1 HHPSLGRRQGEGG
14 RGPRPRRGVG
24 RGHRRRQGSRRLRR
38 GPRHPGDAGAGRGA
52 GRQTGGGPAGERRVQ
67 GGSEDPKVSI
77 RVLIVD
83 DQTLVRAG
91 LSQLIRRTE
100 DMEVV
105 GEVADGRAAV
115 TEGRRLRPDVVL
127 MDIRMPEMDGIEA
140 TRRIVADPGLSDT
153 RVIMLTTFDDDE
165 LIFESLK
172 VGAAGFL
179 LKDVEPDDLRK
190 AIRVVAAG
198 DALLAPAVTRRLLET
213 FADSLNTG
221 RAELLDGLTEREKE
235 ILVLVA
241 EGMSNSE
248 IAEELYLSPAT
259 VKTHVNRTMTKLGVH
274 DRAGLVIAAYES
286 GLVKPGG

>member
-1 HHPSLGRRQGEGG
+1 L
-14 RGPRPRRGVG
+14 
-24 RGHRRRQGSRRLRR
+24 
-38 GPRHPGDAGAGRGA
+38 
-52 GRQTGGGPAGERRVQ
+52 
-67 GGSEDPKVSI
+67 SI
-77 RVLIVD
+77 KVLIVD

-91 LSQLIRRTE
+91 LSQLIRRTD

-105 GEVADGRAAV
+105 GEVADGREAV
-115 TEGRRLRPDVVL
+115 VEARRLRPDVVL

-140 TRRIVADPGLSDT
+140 TRRIVADPGLSNT

-198 DALLAPAVTRRLLET
+198 EALLAPTVTRRLLET

-221 RAELLDGLTEREKE
+221 RSEILDGLTEREKE
-235 ILVLVA
+235 ILALVA
-241 EGMSNSE
+241 AGKSNTE
-248 IAEELYLSPAT
+248 IADDLFLSPAT

-286 GLVKPGG
+286 GLVKPGD

>member
-1 HHPSLGRRQGEGG
+1 M
-14 RGPRPRRGVG
+14 
-24 RGHRRRQGSRRLRR
+24 
-38 GPRHPGDAGAGRGA
+38 
-52 GRQTGGGPAGERRVQ
+52 
-67 GGSEDPKVSI
+67 SI

-115 TEGRRLRPDVVL
+115 TEARRLRPDVVL

-198 DALLAPAVTRRLLET
+198 DALLAPAVTRRLL
-213 FADSLNTG
+213 DDVRRQPQHW
-221 RAELLDGLTEREKE
+221 RAELST
-235 ILVLVA
+235 A
-241 EGMSNSE
+241 
-248 IAEELYLSPAT
+248 
-259 VKTHVNRTMTKLGVH
+259 
-274 DRAGLVIAAYES
+274 
-286 GLVKPGG
+286 

>member
-1 HHPSLGRRQGEGG
+1 M
-14 RGPRPRRGVG
+14 
-24 RGHRRRQGSRRLRR
+24 
-38 GPRHPGDAGAGRGA
+38 
-52 GRQTGGGPAGERRVQ
+52 
-67 GGSEDPKVSI
+67 SI

-115 TEGRRLRPDVVL
+115 TEARRLRPDVVL

>member
-1 HHPSLGRRQGEGG
+1 
-14 RGPRPRRGVG
+14 
-24 RGHRRRQGSRRLRR
+24 
-38 GPRHPGDAGAGRGA
+38 
-52 GRQTGGGPAGERRVQ
+52 
-67 GGSEDPKVSI
+67 VSI
-77 RVLIVD
+77 EVLIVD

-91 LSQLIRRTE
+91 LSQLIRRTD

-105 GEVADGRAAV
+105 GEVADGREAV
-115 TEGRRLRPDVVL
+115 AEARRLRPDVVL

-140 TRRIVADPGLSDT
+140 TRRIVADPALADT

-165 LIFESLK
+165 LVFESLK

-179 LKDVEPDDLRK
+179 LKDVEPDDLRR
-190 AIRVVAAG
+190 AIRVVAGG

-221 RAELLDGLTEREKE
+221 REEMLDGLTDRERE
-235 ILVLVA
+235 ILALVA
-241 EGMSNSE
+241 AGKSNIE
-248 IAEELYLSPAT
+248 IADELYLSPAT

-286 GLVKPGG
+286 GLVKPGD

>member
-1 HHPSLGRRQGEGG
+1 M
-14 RGPRPRRGVG
+14 
-24 RGHRRRQGSRRLRR
+24 
-38 GPRHPGDAGAGRGA
+38 
-52 GRQTGGGPAGERRVQ
+52 
-67 GGSEDPKVSI
+67 SI

-115 TEGRRLRPDVVL
+115 TEARRLRPDVVL

-153 RVIMLTTFDDDE
+153 RVILLTTFDDDE

>member
-1 HHPSLGRRQGEGG
+1 M
-14 RGPRPRRGVG
+14 
-24 RGHRRRQGSRRLRR
+24 
-38 GPRHPGDAGAGRGA
+38 
-52 GRQTGGGPAGERRVQ
+52 
-67 GGSEDPKVSI
+67 SI

>member
-1 HHPSLGRRQGEGG
+1 M
-14 RGPRPRRGVG
+14 
-24 RGHRRRQGSRRLRR
+24 
-38 GPRHPGDAGAGRGA
+38 
-52 GRQTGGGPAGERRVQ
+52 
-67 GGSEDPKVSI
+67 SI
-77 RVLIVD
+77 KVLIVD

-91 LSQLIRRTE
+91 LSQLIRRTD

-105 GEVADGRAAV
+105 GEVADGREAV
-115 TEGRRLRPDVVL
+115 VEARRLRPDVVL

-140 TRRIVADPGLSDT
+140 TRRIVADPGLSNT

-198 DALLAPAVTRRLLET
+198 EALLAPTVTRRLLET

-221 RAELLDGLTEREKE
+221 RSEILDGLTEREKE
-235 ILVLVA
+235 ILALVA
-241 EGMSNSE
+241 AGKSNTE
-248 IAEELYLSPAT
+248 IADDLFLSPAT

-286 GLVKPGG
+286 GLVKPGD

>member
-1 HHPSLGRRQGEGG
+1 MISVLLAEDHPVVRTGLVDLLGSEPDIEILAAVGDGAAAVAALEEGG
-14 RGPRPRRGVG
+14 LP
-24 RGHRRRQGSRRLRR
+24 
-38 GPRHPGDAGAGRGA
+38 D
-52 GRQTGGGPAGERRVQ
+52 
-67 GGSEDPKVSI
+67 I
-77 RVLIVD
+77 VLLD
-83 DQTLVRAG
+83 
-91 LSQLIRRTE
+91 
-100 DMEVV
+100 
-105 GEVADGRAAV
+105 V
-115 TEGRRLRPDVVL
+115 T
-127 MDIRMPEMDGIEA
+127 MPEMDGIEA

-153 RVIMLTTFDDDE
+153 RVILLTTFDDDE

>member
-1 HHPSLGRRQGEGG
+1 
-14 RGPRPRRGVG
+14 
-24 RGHRRRQGSRRLRR
+24 
-38 GPRHPGDAGAGRGA
+38 
-52 GRQTGGGPAGERRVQ
+52 
-67 GGSEDPKVSI
+67 VSI

-115 TEGRRLRPDVVL
+115 TEARRLRPDVVL

>member
-1 HHPSLGRRQGEGG
+1 M
-14 RGPRPRRGVG
+14 
-24 RGHRRRQGSRRLRR
+24 
-38 GPRHPGDAGAGRGA
+38 
-52 GRQTGGGPAGERRVQ
+52 
-67 GGSEDPKVSI
+67 SI

-115 TEGRRLRPDVVL
+115 TEARRLRPDVVL

-235 ILVLVA
+235 ILALVA

>member
-1 HHPSLGRRQGEGG
+1 
-14 RGPRPRRGVG
+14 
-24 RGHRRRQGSRRLRR
+24 
-38 GPRHPGDAGAGRGA
+38 
-52 GRQTGGGPAGERRVQ
+52 
-67 GGSEDPKVSI
+67 VSI

-115 TEGRRLRPDVVL
+115 TEARRLRPDVVL

-235 ILVLVA
+235 ILALVA
-241 EGMSNSE
+241 EGMSNFE

>member
-1 HHPSLGRRQGEGG
+1 
-14 RGPRPRRGVG
+14 
-24 RGHRRRQGSRRLRR
+24 
-38 GPRHPGDAGAGRGA
+38 
-52 GRQTGGGPAGERRVQ
+52 
-67 GGSEDPKVSI
+67 
-77 RVLIVD
+77 
-83 DQTLVRAG
+83 
-91 LSQLIRRTE
+91 
-100 DMEVV
+100 M
-105 GEVADGRAAV
+105 
-115 TEGRRLRPDVVL
+115 
-127 MDIRMPEMDGIEA
+127 
-140 TRRIVADPGLSDT
+140 
-153 RVIMLTTFDDDE
+153 
-165 LIFESLK
+165 
-172 VGAAGFL
+172 
-179 LKDVEPDDLRK
+179 KDVEPDDLRK

>member
-1 HHPSLGRRQGEGG
+1 
-14 RGPRPRRGVG
+14 
-24 RGHRRRQGSRRLRR
+24 
-38 GPRHPGDAGAGRGA
+38 
-52 GRQTGGGPAGERRVQ
+52 
-67 GGSEDPKVSI
+67 VSI

-115 TEGRRLRPDVVL
+115 TEARRLRPDVVL

-235 ILVLVA
+235 ILALVA

>member
-1 HHPSLGRRQGEGG
+1 M
-14 RGPRPRRGVG
+14 
-24 RGHRRRQGSRRLRR
+24 
-38 GPRHPGDAGAGRGA
+38 
-52 GRQTGGGPAGERRVQ
+52 
-67 GGSEDPKVSI
+67 SI
-77 RVLIVD
+77 KVLIVD

-91 LSQLIRRTE
+91 LSQLIRRTD

-105 GEVADGRAAV
+105 GEVADGREAV
-115 TEGRRLRPDVVL
+115 VEARRLRPDVVL

-140 TRRIVADPGLSDT
+140 TRRIVADPGLSNT

-198 DALLAPAVTRRLLET
+198 EALLAPTVTRRLLET

-221 RAELLDGLTEREKE
+221 RSEILDGLTEREKE
-235 ILVLVA
+235 VLALVGA
-241 EGMSNSE
+241 GKSNTE
-248 IAEELYLSPAT
+248 IADDLFLSPAT

-286 GLVKPGG
+286 GLVKPGD